1 MVWHRAGGLRK
12 ITLQLCSLPK
22 HLPHTPWRGKDLP
35 VPQSR
40 AALPLGLNMPFP
52 WACVHSAVQDFLTNH
67 GEFSSKALGIFIR
80 LGNDAFTHA
89 VFGKG
94 SLLSSCLGLGR
105 AGGRA
110 AAARE
115 PRQSRQLLL
124 ASPRGSHHEGKEQAA
139 EEGSAPQG
147 CPGTLP
153 SSLEPSRLGVFC
165 PQLSLWFAEMTPQGS
180 VGCPPVGFES
190 LPWPGYG

>member
-1 MVWHRAGGLRK
+1 MVAVSTSWLEGGCDGVAQGWRDARK
-12 ITLQLCSLPK
+12 RSTALLASQTFAASPMERKGPASPPGQSCTGTLPPLSLN
-22 HLPHTPWRGKDLP
+22 
-35 VPQSR
+35 V
-40 AALPLGLNMPFP
+40 PFP
-52 WACVHSAVQDFLTNH
+52 WACVHSAAQGIFTNH

-105 AGGRA
+105 AGGRV

-124 ASPRGSHHEGKEQAA
+124 ASPGVHAVRGKSRGLERAQHPGAA
-139 EEGSAPQG
+139 PAPF
-147 CPGTLP
+147 P
-153 SSLEPSRLGVFC
+153 
-165 PQLSLWFAEMTPQGS
+165 AA
-180 VGCPPVGFES
+180 
-190 LPWPGYG
+190 